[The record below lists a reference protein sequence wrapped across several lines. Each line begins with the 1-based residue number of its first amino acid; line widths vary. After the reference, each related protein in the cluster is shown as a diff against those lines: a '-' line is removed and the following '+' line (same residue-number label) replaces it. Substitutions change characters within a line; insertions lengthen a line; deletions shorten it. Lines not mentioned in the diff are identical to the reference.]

1 MNIQDG
7 RTIHIF
13 NAGAQDIQRLAD
25 AIASRLAT
33 SLFNCDGRLFWL
45 SEGQLT
51 VVSRR
56 LLQELVAR
64 FFINVRLASAGGS
77 HFAEFVPL
85 TIDGQNLID
94 VMDALVKLVAIGPS
108 RPKALS
114 EQQRGHIRDRV
125 KMGEPREAVAEAY
138 GVDLATVRAVMVAA

>member
-1 MNIQDG
+1 
-7 RTIHIF
+7 
-13 NAGAQDIQRLAD
+13 
-25 AIASRLAT
+25 
-33 SLFNCDGRLFWL
+33 
-45 SEGQLT
+45 
-51 VVSRR
+51 
-56 LLQELVAR
+56 VAR